1 MSTRLN
7 TGIRLPWGI
16 AFIWRDGAWLRE
28 FPVKR
33 AEQ

>member
-1 MSTRLN
+1 MSTSPN

-16 AFIWRDGAWLRE
+16 ALIWHDGAWLRE

-33 AEQ
+33 AAQ